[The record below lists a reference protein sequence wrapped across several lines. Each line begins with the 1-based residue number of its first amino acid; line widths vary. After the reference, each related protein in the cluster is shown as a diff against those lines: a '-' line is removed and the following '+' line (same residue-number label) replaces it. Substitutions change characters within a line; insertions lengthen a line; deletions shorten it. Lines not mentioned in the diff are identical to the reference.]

1 MTSLELIVFFKDVL
15 LCCFYEWDDIR
26 CERGRLI
33 VYHSDGESTMFEGRH
48 YSYAIREV
56 KNDTHFT
63 PI

>member
-1 MTSLELIVFFKDVL
+1 MTSLELIVFFEDVL